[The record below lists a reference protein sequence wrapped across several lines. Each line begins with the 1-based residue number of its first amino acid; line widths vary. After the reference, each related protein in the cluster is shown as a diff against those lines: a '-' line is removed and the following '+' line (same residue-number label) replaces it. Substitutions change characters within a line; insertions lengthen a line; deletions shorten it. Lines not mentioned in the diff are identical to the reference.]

1 MNEYGEKLGAEV
13 TRLLGEARR
22 ERGLTMEDLAD
33 RADVDRTYIG
43 LVERGERRP
52 TIAATAN
59 IVAALDLTLSDVV
72 SLAESRLA
80 APAMSALTTAAPA
93 VELVESPTR
102 RSVPRDYLLPAPKF
116 EAETGLSG
124 EQIAVAIDSAYHT
137 LDLID
142 EQLMGKGSAPLA
154 ELVELANLSSILGN
168 LLAAGVAMAA
178 NGTYERNGPHK
189 YPDLLADD
197 SSVRHD
203 LEVKTALESNTPK
216 GHLPKAG
223 HYLTFRYVL
232 CSREGVY
239 TRGKASRGSL
249 VSVWEAKYGYLAIED
264 FNVSNTDGDS
274 GKTAVI
280 SGNSFKKLETIYFHP
295 EHCPA
300 PQLGKAMKLL
310 AAARPQ

>member
-80 APAMSALTTAAPA
+80 APAIPQQTTTAPA
-93 VELVESPTR
+93 VELVESPAR
-102 RSVPRDYLLPAPKF
+102 RTVPREYLLPSPRF
-116 EAETGLSG
+116 DGETGLSG
-124 EQIAVAIDSAYHT
+124 EQIAAAIDSAYHT

-168 LLAAGVAMAA
+168 LLAAGVAQAA
-178 NGTYERNGPHK
+178 NGTYVRNGPHK

-197 SSVRHD
+197 PNVRHH

-232 CSREGVY
+232 CNREGIY
-239 TRGKASRGSL
+239 TRGIVNRGSL
-249 VSVWEAKYGYLAIED
+249 VSVWEARYGFIAESD

-280 SGNSFKKLETIYFHP
+280 SAAGFNSLETIYFHP

-300 PQLGKAMKLL
+300 PQLAKHMKKRAATL
-310 AAARPQ
+310 AR